1 MARIRS
7 VHPGLFIDDAFMEL
21 SMAARMLLIGIWVQ
35 CDDHGIFE
43 WRPKSLKAA
52 IFPGDD
58 GLDVPG
64 LLDELTLHKFIK
76 PFQHEGKAYGAAR
89 NFCIYQR
96 PQKPSFRH
104 PLTDWCGSYTGIS
117 RRKAGETEEESG
129 SATVVQEA
137 SDSTTGSSSHRNRSR
152 SRSRKGEEGEKK
164 SFQSTTKPVERVP
177 LVGDRSAA
185 ASQPQTLSQ
194 VSKPV
199 LKEVG
204 SKGRGLGSIIGTE
217 LPADWIP
224 SDELCEQVK
233 ADFGMTDAD
242 LQAEVPA
249 FHALNAQGGTRSKD
263 WNATFK
269 LFCKR
274 WKEHKDKQAP
284 PRVEVSR
291 QPEPVNSNLFK
302 PTDEQWE
309 GCIRLYAQTGR
320 WGAQFGPD
328 PMSRACRAPRA
339 LLQKYGID
347 LETGEPPRR
356 ARA

>member
-58 GLDVPG
+58 GLDVPS

-76 PFQHEGKAYGAAR
+76 PFEHESKAYGAAR

-96 PQKPSFRH
+96 PQKPSYKH
-104 PLTDWCGSYTGIS
+104 PLADWCGSYTGIG
-117 RRKAGETEEESG
+117 RREAGEAEGSG
-129 SATVVQEA
+129 SGTVAVQEN
-137 SDSTTGSSSHRNRSR
+137 SDSTTGSSSHGK
-152 SRSRKGEEGEKK
+152 RSRKGEEGEKK
-164 SFQSTTKPVERVP
+164 NFQSTTEFVERVP

-194 VSKPV
+194 VSKSV
-199 LKEVG
+199 FKEIR
-204 SKGRGLGSIIGTE
+204 SKGRSPSFVVSSE

-233 ADFGMTDAD
+233 AEYGMTDAE
-242 LQAEVPA
+242 LREEVPA
-249 FHALNAQGGTRSKD
+249 FHQLNAQNGTLSKN

-274 WKEHKDKQAP
+274 WRKHKDNQVPAS
-284 PRVEVSR
+284 VEVPR
-291 QPEPVNSNLFK
+291 PVDAPARPENFTEAMWDNIVRF
-302 PTDEQWE
+302 
-309 GCIRLYAQTGR
+309 YAQTGR
-320 WGAQFGPD
+320 WAKNAGPD
-328 PMSRACRAPRA
+328 PMHVGRCKAPRH
-339 LLQKYGID
+339 LLEKYEIN
-347 LETGEPPRR
+347 LVTGEPRR
-356 ARA
+356 RVRA